1 MAARAGPNPPDL
13 GGGGGGAGAGR
24 RAEGEGP
31 RGPRSPRS
39 PLPSAPGQ
47 PPGSGAAPLG
57 SVRSA
62 TRRSCSETRV
72 LLFPSVHFIRDTLIY
87 NQIHLIKFLLKG
99 IKSLQRSSTCFKT
112 TQWASL
118 SKRES
123 FPGKLSAGGGVVGGG
138 GRGGRGRII
147 IPAHAL
153 KYGSAAMCFYC
164 NIFLFYEKSLQSQLA
179 TVCFY
184 RQESP
189 LPSGFP
195 RQLGV

>member
-24 RAEGEGP
+24 RARAP
-31 RGPRSPRS
+31 AAPAVRSP
-39 PLPSAPGQ
+39 Q
-47 PPGSGAAPLG
+47 PPGSPRAAARP
-57 SVRSA
+57 RSA
-62 TRRSCSETRV
+62 ACARPHVGRARRRGFCCFHPSILLGTHCTMCYRGLPPV
-72 LLFPSVHFIRDTLIY
+72 LKQHNGHLFQNANPSQG
-87 NQIHLIKFLLKG
+87 N
-99 IKSLQRSSTCFKT
+99 
-112 TQWASL
+112 
-118 SKRES
+118 
-123 FPGKLSAGGGVVGGG
+123 FPPGGGWWGGG